1 MADAATKIIKK
12 PLGLQLLKNV
22 LVGPDMPEVPETK
35 VMPIADEQTLAAAR
49 KRQAGRKGTGR
60 ASTVLTGA
68 KKLGNSIGGGRTTTG
83 G

>member
-1 MADAATKIIKK
+1 MKKVEKITKPIMGA
-12 PLGLQLLKNV
+12 LGLGV
-22 LVGPDMPEVPETK
+22 PDIPEIPEAK
-35 VMPIADEQTLAAAR
+35 VMPIADEQALAAAR
-49 KRQAGRKGTGR
+49 KRQAGRRGTGR